1 MKNIL
6 FLLAV
11 IVCASQTELKSQSI
25 KGKYRFMADSDGK
38 EASAK
43 AIITLQFLDNTFKL
57 KAEQPGNIVTDEG
70 TYQVSGS
77 KITITFKTMEQ
88 GKKSGNFTFQ
98 NGTFADDV
106 WFAQG
111 VNS

>member
-1 MKNIL
+1 
-6 FLLAV
+6 
-11 IVCASQTELKSQSI
+11 
-25 KGKYRFMADSDGK
+25 MADSDGK

-57 KAEQPGNIVTDEG
+57 KAEQPGNVVTDEG

-88 GKKSGNFTFQ
+88 GKKSGTSLFKMAHLRYHLKCSIMLQ
-98 NGTFADDV
+98 EVLPG
-106 WFAQG
+106 
-111 VNS
+111 